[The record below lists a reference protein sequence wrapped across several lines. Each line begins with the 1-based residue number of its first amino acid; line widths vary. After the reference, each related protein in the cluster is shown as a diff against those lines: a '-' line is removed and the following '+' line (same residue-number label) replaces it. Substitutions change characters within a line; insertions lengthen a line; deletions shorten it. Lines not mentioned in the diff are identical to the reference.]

1 MFIFLIIR
9 TRVPRMILEHMRR
22 SGIETT
28 MREHLAPD
36 NLRLDL
42 GKFGEL
48 ARLEFRSVGDWLKS
62 VPG

>member
-1 MFIFLIIR
+1 
-9 TRVPRMILEHMRR
+9 MILEHMRR

-28 MREHLAPD
+28 MREDLAPD

>member
-1 MFIFLIIR
+1 
-9 TRVPRMILEHMRR
+9 MILEHMRR

-28 MREHLAPD
+28 MREDLAPD

-48 ARLEFRSVGDWLKS
+48 ARLEFRSVDDWLKS
-62 VPG
+62 APG